1 MSNVP
6 DISTVL
12 ALSRD
17 QHHHFSPLYNQL
29 SFEVVESADWDP
41 EIIHELQADLL
52 LTPSCDWYEAAACI
66 EEARRLKIPSLYLMD
81 GIIEWRHQWENP
93 KFGAGGGIPY
103 NQPVTTD
110 KVACLGWQSA
120 RTLEAWGN
128 IGKCEIVGAPRFDPY
143 LRKPVV
149 REEHEG
155 PRRLLVMTANTPGFT
170 AKQLEKVERSLVDVK
185 TYLEKKPE
193 WEPIWRVRRGL
204 DEKLGLT
211 DKFSHLREQS
221 LKEIL
226 SQADAVLTTPSTV
239 LLESMLAG
247 LPTAI
252 LDYTNS
258 PQYVTAAWSVT
269 AQTHLAST
277 LRELHDPP
285 ARRLALQ
292 DEILHNCLACHTLAT
307 FRLVNLIEEMIEIG
321 KASRRSGSEM
331 KFPAR
336 MIALEFGGHA
346 IPSEHFDFAE
356 LYPDHPIFSKKDLH
370 MLQRELTFAQQ
381 ELETLRREVCQR
393 KIGYWMKIAGNKIS
407 RIMRG
412 A

>member
-1 MSNVP
+1 MSNMS
-6 DISTVL
+6 DIPTVL

-17 QHHHFSPLYNQL
+17 QHHHFAPLSNQS

-41 EIIHELQADLL
+41 EIVHELQADLL

-66 EEARRLKIPSLYLMD
+66 EEARRSNIPSLYLMD

-93 KFGAGGGIPY
+93 KFGAGDGIPY

-110 KVACLGWQSA
+110 KIACLGWESA

-128 IGKCEIVGAPRFDPY
+128 IGKCEIVGAPRFDHY
-143 LRKPVV
+143 LREPVV
-149 REEHEG
+149 REKHEG
-155 PRRLLVMTANTPGFT
+155 PKRLLVMTANTPGFT
-170 AKQLEKVERSLVDVK
+170 PEQLEKVERSLVDVK
-185 TYLEKKPE
+185 TYLEKRKE

-211 DKFSHLREQS
+211 DHFPHLREQS
-221 LKEIL
+221 LKEVL

-258 PQYVTAAWSVT
+258 PQYVSAAWLIT
-269 AQTHLAST
+269 AQAHLAPT
-277 LRELHDPP
+277 LRELLDPP

-292 DEILHNCLACHTLAT
+292 DEILHNCLACRTLAT
-307 FRLVNLIEEMIEIG
+307 PRVVNLIKDMTKIG
-321 KASRRSGSEM
+321 KASRISGSEM

-336 MIALEFGGHA
+336 MVALEFGGHA

-356 LYPDHPIFSKKDLH
+356 LYPDHPIFSKEDLH
-370 MLQRELTFAQQ
+370 ILQRELTFAQQ
-381 ELETLRREVCQR
+381 ELEMLRREVRQR
-393 KIGYWMKIAGNKIS
+393 KIGYWMKVAGKKIS

-412 A
+412 V